1 MVKFDENVSGHKQKA
16 RDTSLWQKIWCVLDG
31 STLLCYRS
39 EEDEQLTLTACESS
53 INVGYFR
60 KIEEADTKKR
70 FVTIYRTQNS
80 RNNLVNSITSL

>member
-1 MVKFDENVSGHKQKA
+1 M
-16 RDTSLWQKIWCVLDG
+16 LDG

-39 EEDEQLTLTACESS
+39 EEDEQLTLTACESN

-70 FVTIYRTQNS
+70 FVTNHRT
-80 RNNLVNSITSL
+80 V